1 MSNPGIITRFI
12 RSTFGF
18 RKTTLTLFVVLTYL
32 SCFVIVAYYDYIAL
46 SPPTIEPEILKNSWS
61 DLQVISFSF
70 HPYDSHANDDVHD
83 YILSRVEHLASLK
96 NYIEVSPVLNSTK
109 FFNQKDV
116 FNANNPANRIIYFEG
131 NNILV
136 KITGKDPLKEG
147 LLISAHYDSVP
158 TAYGTTDDGMGIA
171 SMLGILD
178 YFSQPDVK
186 QPERTLIFNFNNQE
200 EFGLLG
206 ASLFFEHEYS
216 KLVKYFINLEG
227 TGAGGKSILFRST
240 DFGILSYY
248 KNAPKPFANS
258 LFQEGF
264 QNGFIRSETDYKVY
278 KENGLRGVDIA
289 FFKPR
294 SLYHTNRDSIKGTTK
309 GSLWHMESNALEMA
323 KSIVYSTKEINDDL
337 SNSIFFDILGLI
349 FIKFSINQLYLLNL
363 ILIVVIPTIIIIFL
377 IIVLKR
383 GTWFIEI
390 NKGWFRLPISIIIST
405 IVIITSA
412 KFYYIN
418 DPLLLSNDYI
428 SPLLSLI
435 SLFIISNFIILNFQ
449 SWFRPIQDQKL
460 VIMLELNFIMWLLL
474 VWSTYEIH
482 FTDNVAT
489 YGITIVYIL
498 LSTSTIFGL
507 LTMAFKRKP
516 KYEPIKNIRNYGS
529 TSNSNSNSGSRQSP
543 RESVSRGNNDEERL
557 IDNDEVSTVGNSSP
571 RSGTSSNGEEQQQQ
585 QQHGGGRSSISKS
598 KHQVT
603 TESSPLLHDQID
615 EQVLN
620 SEQYRGADE
629 DARIIVVEEESE
641 ETFKQKLKHAALK
654 SFSYDWSIQYLIFV
668 PISVFVVFEYG
679 ELLLQGLNQ
688 TVQES
693 SKMGETCIYILI
705 LITISLGSPLLPFIH
720 KLNTG
725 ITIFFILILIFSSSF
740 SIFEKPFSYNNPLKL
755 RFLQKIDISNYNDN
769 DYFPSVVNLY
779 GKKGFIESILQD
791 LPSLKTPNSDDEFS
805 VKNVNCTDKYDG
817 SELCVYDGI
826 RPYLFDGSYKDNK
839 FNESIK
845 IEIIKN
851 TNNDLNDGS
860 KYIPFESEFK
870 IFVKDNRNCV
880 LNFNTTKYDNSKIG
894 EYKSPVKIVTV
905 FNDNIKEGEED
916 GNLIDMEEFKAQIPS
931 GYYKDPKTGN
941 EYFKVVKGIDE
952 FQINKLDWSKEY
964 YHIGINWMFSWEDED
979 DEDDDKDLINFDPLK
994 ETKLGINVQCF
1005 WGEYDQDVTIDGDKK
1020 RKVEALDELL
1030 VYSPD
1035 YITYSNLAK
1044 GLVEIDTYFEL

>member
-32 SCFVIVAYYDYIAL
+32 SCVVIVAYYDYIAL
-46 SPPTIEPEILKNSWS
+46 SPPTVEPTILKNSWS

-83 YILSRVEHLASLK
+83 YILGRVENLASLK
-96 NYIEVSPVLNSTK
+96 DYIEVSPVLNSTK

-116 FNANNPANRIIYFEG
+116 FNASSPANRIIYFEG

-264 QNGFIRSETDYKVY
+264 QNGLIRSETDYKVY

-309 GSLWHMESNALEMA
+309 GSLWHIESNALEMA
-323 KSIVYSTKEINDDL
+323 KSIVYSTKEINDNL
-337 SNSIFFDILGLI
+337 SNSIFFDILGLF

-363 ILIVVIPTIIIIFL
+363 VLIVVIPTIIIILL

-383 GTWFIEI
+383 GTWFVEI
-390 NKGWFRLPISIIIST
+390 NKGWFRLPVSIILST
-405 IVIITSA
+405 IVIITA
-412 KFYYIN
+412 ARFYYIN

-428 SPLLSLI
+428 SPLLSLT

-460 VIMLELNFIMWLLL
+460 VIMLELNFLTWLLL

-482 FTDNVAT
+482 FSENVAT
-489 YGITIVYIL
+489 YGITIVYTL

-516 KYEPIKNIRNYGS
+516 IYEPVKNIRNYGS
-529 TSNSNSNSGSRQSP
+529 TSNSGSNRQSP
-543 RESVSRGNNDEERL
+543 RESVSRGSRGNDDEERL
-557 IDNDEVSTVGNSSP
+557 IDNDEGSTVGNSSP
-571 RSGTSSNGEEQQQQ
+571 RSGTSSNEQ
-585 QQHGGGRSSISKS
+585 HDEGGARSSISKS

-603 TESSPLLHDQID
+603 TESSPLLNDHID

-620 SEQYRGADE
+620 SDQYRGADD

-641 ETFKQKLKHAALK
+641 ETFKQKLKHAALR

-668 PISVFVVFEYG
+668 PISIFIVIEYG

-725 ITIFFILILIFSSSF
+725 ITIFFVLILIFSSSF

-755 RFLQKIDISNYNDN
+755 RFLQKIDISNDN
-769 DYFPSVVNLY
+769 SGDDFPSVVNLY
-779 GKKGFIESILQD
+779 GRKGFIQSILQD
-791 LPSLKTPNSDDEFS
+791 LPSLKNPDSQHENP
-805 VKNVNCTDKYDG
+805 VNVTCTDKNDG

-826 RPYLFDGSYKDNK
+826 RPYLFDGSYEDNK
-839 FNESIK
+839 FNESIR

-851 TNNDLNDGS
+851 TNNDLNDGG
-860 KYIPFESEFK
+860 KFVPFESEFK

-880 LNFNTTKYDNSKIG
+880 LNFNTTKYDSSKIG

-905 FNDNIKEGEED
+905 FNDDTKASAGED
-916 GNLIDMEEFKAQIPS
+916 NLIDMKEFRAQIPS

-964 YHIGINWMFSWEDED
+964 YHIGINWLFSWEDED
-979 DEDDDKDLINFDPLK
+979 DEDDEDQINFDPLK
-994 ETKLGINVQCF
+994 ESKLGVNVQCF